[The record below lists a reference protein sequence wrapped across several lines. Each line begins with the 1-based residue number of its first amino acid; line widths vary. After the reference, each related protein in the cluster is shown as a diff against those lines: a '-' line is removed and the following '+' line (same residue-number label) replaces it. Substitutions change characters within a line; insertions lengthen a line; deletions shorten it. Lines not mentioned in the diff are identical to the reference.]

1 MDKNLFS
8 GKLNQ
13 MLDEVLLEWQNE
25 EIEEL
30 LDLAISDIQKEVID
44 LRQSAFA
51 LMICRKDN
59 QKQYDLYQE
68 QAQLWKQRV
77 EAALDE
83 DLDDQAQ
90 DALKQKKAYTEK
102 LNQIKSKIEQID
114 SQLTPLR
121 KKITDWKC
129 KIQAANETKAE
140 LISKILQIR
149 SSQPPKQLLSY
160 INISGTSTAFE
171 QIEKKVIQA
180 EKLINS
186 EIKNQLLN
194 LESASDLDAELV
206 VMKAQLIL
214 QN

>member
-13 MLDEVLLEWQNE
+13 LLDEVILEWQNE

-44 LRQSAFA
+44 LRQSAFT
-51 LMICRKDN
+51 LMICRRDN

-68 QAQLWKQRV
+68 QTQLWKQSV
-77 EAALDE
+77 EAALNE

-90 DALKQKKAYTEK
+90 DALKQKKAYSEK
-102 LNQIKSKIEQID
+102 LNQVKSKIKQID
-114 SQLTPLR
+114 HQLAPLR
-121 KKITDWKC
+121 QEIIDSED

-140 LISKILQIR
+140 LISKIIQIR
-149 SSQPPKQLLSY
+149 ASQPSKKLLSY
-160 INISGTSTAFE
+160 LNTSGTTTAFE

-180 EKLINS
+180 EKLLNS
-186 EIKNQLLN
+186 DIKNQLIN
-194 LESASDLDAELV
+194 LESASEIDAELI
-206 VMKAQLIL
+206 VMKAQVLL
-214 QN
+214 QS

>member
-13 MLDEVLLEWQNE
+13 LLDEVILEWQNE

-44 LRQSAFA
+44 LRQSAFT
-51 LMICRKDN
+51 LMICRRDN

-68 QAQLWKQRV
+68 QTQLCFQSV
-77 EAALDE
+77 EAALNE
-83 DLDDQAQ
+83 DLDDPDQ
-90 DALKQKKAYTEK
+90 DALKQKKAYSEK
-102 LNQIKSKIEQID
+102 LNQVKSKIKQID
-114 SQLTPLR
+114 HQLAPLR
-121 KKITDWKC
+121 QEIIDSED

-140 LISKILQIR
+140 LISKIIQIR
-149 SSQPPKQLLSY
+149 ASQPSKKLLSY
-160 INISGTSTAFE
+160 LNTSGTTTAFE

-186 EIKNQLLN
+186 DIKNQLIN
-194 LESASDLDAELV
+194 LESASEIDAELI
-206 VMKAQLIL
+206 VMKAQVLL
-214 QN
+214 QS